1 MVTLCNFVDNQ
12 AVPASNNETLDVTSP
27 HTGQTIAQVPLS
39 SSSDVD
45 TAVAAAAKAWPAWA
59 ALTVNARSAK
69 LMALHGLLTEHTGEL
84 VDLIVSEHGK
94 TRAEALGDVGK
105 GLETLAYAAG
115 AGALGAGQATY
126 VSGGVLCRMDRAAL
140 GVVASIVPFNF
151 PFMVPFWTLPL
162 ALAMGN
168 TCVLKPSEKVPLT
181 MARVAELAASLLP
194 PGVLNLVHGG
204 GAVAQALIDHPSVAA
219 VTFVGSSPVAEAV
232 HARATARG
240 KRVLALGGAKNHLV
254 ALPDCDLEMTA
265 RDIVASF
272 AGCAG
277 QRCMAASVLLVVGEQ
292 PALIARVV
300 ELARALVPGSDGPLA
315 MGPVIDAAAVTRI
328 AAAVRGAAESGAEVL
343 LDGHAPATA
352 FAVRQAE
359 SGGFWVGPSVIL
371 HRSPKDSA
379 LHEEIF
385 GPVLSLPPTALPA
398 LLRHRHSV
406 RTAHPSAPQS
416 CIYPNRTIYNVE
428 TPDCFFRRFTPD
440 GKYLLA
446 FNRSL
451 SGLLVF
457 RVLTATA
464 SAQQLADASAA
475 EGKSEF
481 YHFFQLAW
489 AQSYTTIGESL
500 HRDLCLVSSDNRYI
514 IAVRLCRADLAS
526 APSPPPNTL
535 ACIKAM
541 EDITVLVIDIHTG
554 RLVDER
560 EYSSDIIYLSGH
572 NGVSLYAD
580 RLCLLSLK
588 YQCLRI
594 LRIGPDGHLTDLHEI
609 GWNTSDDDAVLE
621 QALNLREIE
630 AEYTR
635 SAPLHYSSA
644 NKRALSASGACIDDS
659 DMPRLAKRQKTP
671 RSSDSGYL
679 ARRANGR
686 SLNHPAL
693 TPEAMDPGNS
703 RLLALS
709 HTSHNNSFALRR
721 LLSHQN
727 CTPSLDSVRNASYCP
742 HPPLPPRPS
751 RIVPPELRTISGLP
765 IPFVF
770 ARSNEA
776 HIVRSQTSEDDDAN
790 VNSTAAAADG
800 GVPVQNGVISN
811 ASPASA
817 LVDSLNP
824 MLPINSDRAAFMPL
838 HTLHR
843 LPPHYRLVF
852 TRALHSANRLD
863 ALADSDTL
871 LIEPSLTSVPH
882 SGLKQRL
889 LAALFMRA
897 RAKDDCGLALQF
909 FYRSYRQYEGL
920 VLWRAQFLSH
930 TTLLLRFVPLQ
941 VATSR
946 SNAQRSTAAN
956 SVTVTNSF
964 TLLAEYDIV
973 TTSFGKI
980 WDSTDLAS
988 CDEIENRLDV
998 YRAPMASSNNLSG
1011 LASAMTPSLA
1021 NDVYLRDSFESSQ
1034 LAIRT
1039 ARSGGPAQA
1048 ARKALVML
1056 PYAPQC
1062 LQESP
1067 LLDPSRFKCNLR
1079 TRQMIEKYRP
1089 ANSAPIRFYDRHTG
1103 AVKFVLSPLPIYISP
1118 LALVGDSEP
1127 LRTIQYQTAA
1137 DDDDEDSPIALTDSL
1152 FGVTM
1157 RSGAVLLPSGGVD
1170 ELGLLADNSSSSA
1183 ALQSTPAL
1191 APTNIP
1197 LAQQPTMAHHSNSQ
1211 KSGVAYLF
1219 HPMLPLVLSTRSDMS
1234 ITALPIS
1241 NIHFWLG

>member
-1 MVTLCNFVDNQ
+1 MPQ
-12 AVPASNNETLDVTSP
+12 
-27 HTGQTIAQVPLS
+27 
-39 SSSDVD
+39 
-45 TAVAAAAKAWPAWA
+45 
-59 ALTVNARSAK
+59 
-69 LMALHGLLTEHTGEL
+69 
-84 VDLIVSEHGK
+84 
-94 TRAEALGDVGK
+94 
-105 GLETLAYAAG
+105 
-115 AGALGAGQATY
+115 
-126 VSGGVLCRMDRAAL
+126 
-140 GVVASIVPFNF
+140 
-151 PFMVPFWTLPL
+151 
-162 ALAMGN
+162 
-168 TCVLKPSEKVPLT
+168 
-181 MARVAELAASLLP
+181 
-194 PGVLNLVHGG
+194 
-204 GAVAQALIDHPSVAA
+204 
-219 VTFVGSSPVAEAV
+219 
-232 HARATARG
+232 
-240 KRVLALGGAKNHLV
+240 
-254 ALPDCDLEMTA
+254 
-265 RDIVASF
+265 
-272 AGCAG
+272 
-277 QRCMAASVLLVVGEQ
+277 
-292 PALIARVV
+292 
-300 ELARALVPGSDGPLA
+300 
-315 MGPVIDAAAVTRI
+315 
-328 AAAVRGAAESGAEVL
+328 
-343 LDGHAPATA
+343 
-352 FAVRQAE
+352 
-359 SGGFWVGPSVIL
+359 
-371 HRSPKDSA
+371 
-379 LHEEIF
+379 
-385 GPVLSLPPTALPA
+385 LPPTALPA

-659 DMPRLAKRQKTP
+659 DMPRLTKRQKTH

-686 SLNHPAL
+686 SLNHPEL

-727 CTPSLDSVRNASYCP
+727 CTPSLDSVRNASDCP

-1118 LALVGDSEP
+1118 LVLVGDSEP

>member
-1 MVTLCNFVDNQ
+1 M
-12 AVPASNNETLDVTSP
+12 P
-27 HTGQTIAQVPLS
+27 
-39 SSSDVD
+39 
-45 TAVAAAAKAWPAWA
+45 
-59 ALTVNARSAK
+59 
-69 LMALHGLLTEHTGEL
+69 
-84 VDLIVSEHGK
+84 
-94 TRAEALGDVGK
+94 
-105 GLETLAYAAG
+105 
-115 AGALGAGQATY
+115 
-126 VSGGVLCRMDRAAL
+126 
-140 GVVASIVPFNF
+140 
-151 PFMVPFWTLPL
+151 
-162 ALAMGN
+162 
-168 TCVLKPSEKVPLT
+168 
-181 MARVAELAASLLP
+181 
-194 PGVLNLVHGG
+194 
-204 GAVAQALIDHPSVAA
+204 
-219 VTFVGSSPVAEAV
+219 
-232 HARATARG
+232 
-240 KRVLALGGAKNHLV
+240 
-254 ALPDCDLEMTA
+254 
-265 RDIVASF
+265 
-272 AGCAG
+272 
-277 QRCMAASVLLVVGEQ
+277 Q
-292 PALIARVV
+292 P
-300 ELARALVPGSDGPLA
+300 
-315 MGPVIDAAAVTRI
+315 
-328 AAAVRGAAESGAEVL
+328 
-343 LDGHAPATA
+343 
-352 FAVRQAE
+352 
-359 SGGFWVGPSVIL
+359 
-371 HRSPKDSA
+371 
-379 LHEEIF
+379 
-385 GPVLSLPPTALPA
+385 PPTALPA
-398 LLRHRHSV
+398 LLRHRHSA
-406 RTAHPSAPQS
+406 RTAQPSAPQS
-416 CIYPNRTIYNVE
+416 CIYPNRTIYHVE

-440 GKYLLA
+440 GKYLIA

-489 AQSYTTIGESL
+489 AQSYTAIGESL

-526 APSPPPNTL
+526 APTPPPNTL
-535 ACIKAM
+535 TCIKAM

-560 EYSSDIIYLSGH
+560 EYPSDIIYLSGH
-572 NGVSLYAD
+572 NGISLYED

-588 YQCLRI
+588 YQCLRL
-594 LRIGPDGHLTDLHEI
+594 LRIGPDGCLTDLHDI
-609 GWNTSDDDAVLE
+609 GWNTSDGDAVLE
-621 QALNLREIE
+621 QAFNLREIE

-635 SAPLHYSSA
+635 STPLHHSPA
-644 NKRALSASGACIDDS
+644 NKRAFSASSACIDDS
-659 DMPRLAKRQKTP
+659 DMSRLAKRQKTH
-671 RSSDSGYL
+671 RSSESVYL
-679 ARRANGR
+679 TRQANTR

-703 RLLALS
+703 RLLALPR
-709 HTSHNNSFALRR
+709 TFHNNSI
-721 LLSHQN
+721 S
-727 CTPSLDSVRNASYCP
+727 
-742 HPPLPPRPS
+742 LPPRPF

-776 HIVRSQTSEDDDAN
+776 HVVRSQISEEEDDAN
-790 VNSTAAAADG
+790 VSSTAAAADS

-811 ASPASA
+811 SNTANA

-824 MLPINSDRAAFMPL
+824 MLPITGDRSAFMPL

-852 TRALHSANRLD
+852 TRALHPANRLD
-863 ALADSDTL
+863 ALADSDTML
-871 LIEPSLTSVPH
+871 LEPSLTSVPH

-946 SNAQRSTAAN
+946 SNAQRSAAAN
-956 SVTVTNSF
+956 SATVSNSF

-980 WDSTDLAS
+980 WDSADIAS
-988 CDEIENRLDV
+988 CEEIENRLDV
-998 YRAPMASSNNLSG
+998 YRAPMASSNNLGG

-1089 ANSAPIRFYDRHTG
+1089 ASSAPIRFYDRHTG
-1103 AVKFVLSPLPIYISP
+1103 AVKFVLSPMPIYISP

-1127 LRTIQYQTAA
+1127 LRAIQYQA
-1137 DDDDEDSPIALTDSL
+1137 DATDDDEDSPPIDFSEGL

-1157 RSGAVLLPSGGVD
+1157 RSGAVLLPSGGID
-1170 ELGLLADNSSSSA
+1170 ELRLLADTSSSNSA
-1183 ALQSTPAL
+1183 PQSTPAL
-1191 APTNIP
+1191 APTSIP
-1197 LAQQPTMAHHSNSQ
+1197 LGQQPTMVHHSNSQ

-1219 HPMLPLVLSTRSDMS
+1219 HPMLPLVLSTRSDTS

>member
-1 MVTLCNFVDNQ
+1 M
-12 AVPASNNETLDVTSP
+12 P
-27 HTGQTIAQVPLS
+27 
-39 SSSDVD
+39 
-45 TAVAAAAKAWPAWA
+45 
-59 ALTVNARSAK
+59 
-69 LMALHGLLTEHTGEL
+69 
-84 VDLIVSEHGK
+84 
-94 TRAEALGDVGK
+94 
-105 GLETLAYAAG
+105 
-115 AGALGAGQATY
+115 
-126 VSGGVLCRMDRAAL
+126 
-140 GVVASIVPFNF
+140 
-151 PFMVPFWTLPL
+151 
-162 ALAMGN
+162 
-168 TCVLKPSEKVPLT
+168 
-181 MARVAELAASLLP
+181 
-194 PGVLNLVHGG
+194 
-204 GAVAQALIDHPSVAA
+204 
-219 VTFVGSSPVAEAV
+219 
-232 HARATARG
+232 
-240 KRVLALGGAKNHLV
+240 
-254 ALPDCDLEMTA
+254 
-265 RDIVASF
+265 
-272 AGCAG
+272 
-277 QRCMAASVLLVVGEQ
+277 Q
-292 PALIARVV
+292 P
-300 ELARALVPGSDGPLA
+300 
-315 MGPVIDAAAVTRI
+315 
-328 AAAVRGAAESGAEVL
+328 
-343 LDGHAPATA
+343 
-352 FAVRQAE
+352 
-359 SGGFWVGPSVIL
+359 
-371 HRSPKDSA
+371 
-379 LHEEIF
+379 
-385 GPVLSLPPTALPA
+385 PPTALPA
-398 LLRHRHSV
+398 LLRHRHSA
-406 RTAHPSAPQS
+406 RTAQPSAPQS
-416 CIYPNRTIYNVE
+416 CIYPNRTIYHVE

-440 GKYLLA
+440 GKYLIA

-489 AQSYTTIGESL
+489 AQSYTAIGESL

-526 APSPPPNTL
+526 APTPPPNTL
-535 ACIKAM
+535 TCIKAM

-560 EYSSDIIYLSGH
+560 EYPSDIIYLSGH
-572 NGVSLYAD
+572 NGISLYED

-588 YQCLRI
+588 YQCLRL
-594 LRIGPDGHLTDLHEI
+594 LRIGPDGCLTDLHDI
-609 GWNTSDDDAVLE
+609 GWNTSDGDAVLE
-621 QALNLREIE
+621 QAFNLREIE

-635 SAPLHYSSA
+635 STPLHHSPA
-644 NKRALSASGACIDDS
+644 NKRAFSASSACIDDS
-659 DMPRLAKRQKTP
+659 DMSRLAKRQKTH
-671 RSSDSGYL
+671 RSSGSVYL
-679 ARRANGR
+679 TRQASIR

-703 RLLALS
+703 RLLALPR
-709 HTSHNNSFALRR
+709 TFHNNSF
-721 LLSHQN
+721 S
-727 CTPSLDSVRNASYCP
+727 
-742 HPPLPPRPS
+742 LPPRPF

-776 HIVRSQTSEDDDAN
+776 HVVRSQISEEEDDAN
-790 VNSTAAAADG
+790 VSSTAAAADS

-811 ASPASA
+811 SNTANA

-824 MLPINSDRAAFMPL
+824 MLPITGDRSAFMPL

-852 TRALHSANRLD
+852 TRALHPANRLD
-863 ALADSDTL
+863 ALADSDTM

-956 SVTVTNSF
+956 SATVSNSF

-980 WDSTDLAS
+980 WDSADISS
-988 CDEIENRLDV
+988 CEETENRLDV
-998 YRAPMASSNNLSG
+998 YRAPMASSNNLGG

-1103 AVKFVLSPLPIYISP
+1103 AVKFVLSPMPIYISP

-1127 LRTIQYQTAA
+1127 LRAIQYQA
-1137 DDDDEDSPIALTDSL
+1137 DATDDDEDSPPIDFAEGL

-1157 RSGAVLLPSGGVD
+1157 RSGAVLLPSGGID
-1170 ELGLLADNSSSSA
+1170 ELRLLADTSSSNSA
-1183 ALQSTPAL
+1183 PQSTPAL
-1191 APTNIP
+1191 APTSIP
-1197 LAQQPTMAHHSNSQ
+1197 LGQQPTMVHHSNSQ

-1219 HPMLPLVLSTRSDMS
+1219 HPMLPLVLSTRSDTS